1 MAWQI
6 TLLVTSNILG
16 AIVELTIVYRT
27 LLIVELTIVYRTL
40 LIVELTIMY
49 ITLLRCIIASV
60 SYTNIIGSFVTL
72 CCLHGS
78 YLYGLS
84 G

>member
-16 AIVELTIVYRT
+16 A
-27 LLIVELTIVYRTL
+27 IVELTIVYRTL